1 MRLID
6 LKKKLSKYQII
17 IFDLDDTIFSQQNY
31 DTPALILV
39 SKLIEKKIGISA
51 KVIFQKLR
59 KQKKIRRGKAP
70 QLLFNNFFKNIKIDK
85 KNLTISKCVSM
96 FQNFECKNLANSKSL
111 KLFIKNL
118 YKDRTLFLVT
128 NGNVARQNK
137 KIKYLGIKK
146 FFKRIYILDGVR
158 KKIKP
163 SIANTDTLVKFLKT
177 HEDLKAVYVGDNMVS
192 DKKFAKNLK
201 IDFIFYEFP
210 SI

>member
-96 FQNFECKNLANSKSL
+96 FQNFECILISRRIIGAGRVRL
-111 KLFIKNL
+111 G
-118 YKDRTLFLVT
+118 R
-128 NGNVARQNK
+128 NK
-137 KIKYLGIKK
+137 
-146 FFKRIYILDGVR
+146 
-158 KKIKP
+158 
-163 SIANTDTLVKFLKT
+163 
-177 HEDLKAVYVGDNMVS
+177 
-192 DKKFAKNLK
+192 
-201 IDFIFYEFP
+201 
-210 SI
+210 